1 MVLRQKTNSIAELSE
16 ALPPLALRRP
26 PKPINTPLPH
36 MKAPAATTRTPAP
49 PSSNIPVSCRLRP
62 SPSSST
68 TSGCITVDGDS
79 VTLRNA
85 KDTPA
90 FCFDHVL
97 GTDASQEDCF
107 NATSL
112 SLAADVLKG
121 YNATIFAYGQ
131 TGSGKTHTMMGADD
145 GIIPRSVAA
154 LFAAFES
161 APPGVEFTVRVSML
175 EIYQETIRDLLNSL
189 HRCTLRDAGGEG
201 GGVRVEGACELYVS
215 TVDEALSIIARGTS
229 HRAIKAT
236 KMNDESSRSHSVIMF
251 TLTQNIASTGVRVIS
266 KLSMVDLAGSEQ
278 VKKTEA
284 AGQVLQEAK
293 MINKSLSALGNVI
306 NALTSGRPHVPF
318 RDSKLTRLLQDSL
331 GGNAVT
337 RVIVTVSVEDVNA
350 RETASTL
357 RFGVRSKRI
366 KNVAKVRTK
375 YTVSRPPRA
384 STHRGVSPYLHR
396 TRRCVVPHYIAPTTV
411 PAPIRVHWGS
421 QWASQGLQPL
431 SGAQA
436 ASPSQV
442 CCSRAATALPILRR
456 CSRAVPHDALPS
468 HGPRT
473 CAVSCVVFTCTRAAP
488 RPPPPLDQRG
498 SPSSL
503 HSNVSRITL
512 FHLNAPKSP
521 LPTQIN
527 TERSAAELKVLLTRA
542 ETCMSRQRDYI
553 LLLETAME
561 NAPPQGMLPGPQ
573 QGAQTELTDI
583 TESTEGKGSD
593 VATGNA
599 SVLESAASFSN
610 TSASPPPPASPAA
623 PSLHVE
629 LRQALDKAV
638 EAEAAAE
645 AAVIMRDELEESLA
659 DKVEELEIALADAQ
673 TAKEVGGRVKTALT
687 KANIELDRA
696 KALVADRDIALA
708 RAKDE
713 TADALED
720 KANQQIREEDLRL
733 MQEKYL
739 ATRLELHNATEGGHA
754 RGTSADAARCERVE
768 IALRKSD
775 ARLRDRQSQI
785 DALEAAVHQF
795 QVRGMSRR
803 KKDG

>member
-1 MVLRQKTNSIAELSE
+1 
-16 ALPPLALRRP
+16 
-26 PKPINTPLPH
+26 
-36 MKAPAATTRTPAP
+36 
-49 PSSNIPVSCRLRP
+49 
-62 SPSSST
+62 
-68 TSGCITVDGDS
+68 
-79 VTLRNA
+79 
-85 KDTPA
+85 
-90 FCFDHVL
+90 
-97 GTDASQEDCF
+97 
-107 NATSL
+107 
-112 SLAADVLKG
+112 
-121 YNATIFAYGQ
+121 
-131 TGSGKTHTMMGADD
+131 
-145 GIIPRSVAA
+145 
-154 LFAAFES
+154 
-161 APPGVEFTVRVSML
+161 
-175 EIYQETIRDLLNSL
+175 
-189 HRCTLRDAGGEG
+189 
-201 GGVRVEGACELYVS
+201 
-215 TVDEALSIIARGTS
+215 
-229 HRAIKAT
+229 
-236 KMNDESSRSHSVIMF
+236 
-251 TLTQNIASTGVRVIS
+251 
-266 KLSMVDLAGSEQ
+266 
-278 VKKTEA
+278 
-284 AGQVLQEAK
+284 
-293 MINKSLSALGNVI
+293 
-306 NALTSGRPHVPF
+306 
-318 RDSKLTRLLQDSL
+318 
-331 GGNAVT
+331 
-337 RVIVTVSVEDVNA
+337 
-350 RETASTL
+350 
-357 RFGVRSKRI
+357 
-366 KNVAKVRTK
+366 
-375 YTVSRPPRA
+375 
-384 STHRGVSPYLHR
+384 
-396 TRRCVVPHYIAPTTV
+396 
-411 PAPIRVHWGS
+411 
-421 QWASQGLQPL
+421 
-431 SGAQA
+431 
-436 ASPSQV
+436 
-442 CCSRAATALPILRR
+442 
-456 CSRAVPHDALPS
+456 
-468 HGPRT
+468 
-473 CAVSCVVFTCTRAAP
+473 
-488 RPPPPLDQRG
+488 
-498 SPSSL
+498 
-503 HSNVSRITL
+503 
-512 FHLNAPKSP
+512 
-521 LPTQIN
+521 
-527 TERSAAELKVLLTRA
+527 
-542 ETCMSRQRDYI
+542 MSRQRDYI

>member
-1 MVLRQKTNSIAELSE
+1 
-16 ALPPLALRRP
+16 
-26 PKPINTPLPH
+26 
-36 MKAPAATTRTPAP
+36 MKAPAATTCTPPP
-49 PSSNIPVSCRLRP
+49 PSSNIQVSCRLRP

-68 TSGCITVDGDS
+68 SSCVTVDGDS

-85 KDTPA
+85 KDSPA

-251 TLTQNIASTGVRVIS
+251 TLTQNIASTGVRVTS

-350 RETASTL
+350 RETTSTL
-357 RFGVRSKRI
+357 RFGVRAKRI

-375 YTVSRPPRA
+375 DTVSPRLLPERPHPLGSHLPFAAHSDEYTRVVVPPIYTA
-384 STHRGVSPYLHR
+384 HAVLFHFTLHR
-396 TRRCVVPHYIAPTTV
+396 RPCM
-411 PAPIRVHWGS
+411 
-421 QWASQGLQPL
+421 LQYVYTGIPN
-431 SGAQA
+431 GPPKAC
-436 ASPSQV
+436 SPSQARTSCFV
-442 CCSRAATALPILRR
+442 VITASQCLAPLCSRVPCHTMPCPHMGRECAW
-456 CSRAVPHDALPS
+456 SRA
-468 HGPRT
+468 
-473 CAVSCVVFTCTRAAP
+473 
-488 RPPPPLDQRG
+488 
-498 SPSSL
+498 
-503 HSNVSRITL
+503 
-512 FHLNAPKSP
+512 
-521 LPTQIN
+521 
-527 TERSAAELKVLLTRA
+527 
-542 ETCMSRQRDYI
+542 
-553 LLLETAME
+553 
-561 NAPPQGMLPGPQ
+561 
-573 QGAQTELTDI
+573 
-583 TESTEGKGSD
+583 
-593 VATGNA
+593 
-599 SVLESAASFSN
+599 
-610 TSASPPPPASPAA
+610 
-623 PSLHVE
+623 
-629 LRQALDKAV
+629 
-638 EAEAAAE
+638 
-645 AAVIMRDELEESLA
+645 
-659 DKVEELEIALADAQ
+659 
-673 TAKEVGGRVKTALT
+673 
-687 KANIELDRA
+687 
-696 KALVADRDIALA
+696 
-708 RAKDE
+708 
-713 TADALED
+713 
-720 KANQQIREEDLRL
+720 
-733 MQEKYL
+733 
-739 ATRLELHNATEGGHA
+739 
-754 RGTSADAARCERVE
+754 
-768 IALRKSD
+768 
-775 ARLRDRQSQI
+775 
-785 DALEAAVHQF
+785 
-795 QVRGMSRR
+795 
-803 KKDG
+803 

>member
-1 MVLRQKTNSIAELSE
+1 MARLRLEPEVEKWFWRNHIQSQFRAQRCYLHSTV
-16 ALPPLALRRP
+16 LALRRP
-26 PKPINTPLPH
+26 PKPNNTPLPH

-49 PSSNIPVSCRLRP
+49 PSSNIQVSCRLRP

-357 RFGVRSKRI
+357 RFGVRAKRI

-375 YTVSRPPRA
+375 DTVSFAAHSDEYTRVAFPPIYTA
-384 STHRGVSPYLHR
+384 HDAVLFHITLHR
-396 TRRCVVPHYIAPTTV
+396 RPCLLQYVYTGVPNGPPKAC
-411 PAPIRVHWGS
+411 
-421 QWASQGLQPL
+421 
-431 SGAQA
+431 
-436 ASPSQV
+436 SPSQAHKLL
-442 CCSRAATALPILRR
+442 RLPKYAAH
-456 CSRAVPHDALPS
+456 V
-468 HGPRT
+468 
-473 CAVSCVVFTCTRAAP
+473 
-488 RPPPPLDQRG
+488 RPPPSQYF
-498 SPSSL
+498 
-503 HSNVSRITL
+503 V
-512 FHLNAPKSP
+512 
-521 LPTQIN
+521 
-527 TERSAAELKVLLTRA
+527 AA
-542 ETCMSRQRDYI
+542 
-553 LLLETAME
+553 
-561 NAPPQGMLPGPQ
+561 
-573 QGAQTELTDI
+573 
-583 TESTEGKGSD
+583 
-593 VATGNA
+593 
-599 SVLESAASFSN
+599 
-610 TSASPPPPASPAA
+610 
-623 PSLHVE
+623 HVPCHT
-629 LRQALDKAV
+629 
-638 EAEAAAE
+638 
-645 AAVIMRDELEESLA
+645 MPCPHM
-659 DKVEELEIALADAQ
+659 
-673 TAKEVGGRVKTALT
+673 
-687 KANIELDRA
+687 DR
-696 KALVADRDIALA
+696 
-708 RAKDE
+708 E
-713 TADALED
+713 
-720 KANQQIREEDLRL
+720 
-733 MQEKYL
+733 
-739 ATRLELHNATEGGHA
+739 HA
-754 RGTSADAARCERVE
+754 R
-768 IALRKSD
+768 
-775 ARLRDRQSQI
+775 
-785 DALEAAVHQF
+785 
-795 QVRGMSRR
+795 SRA
-803 KKDG
+803 